1 MTRNKTV
8 SILLIAGI
16 FLLTSCKKNMNEIG
30 FFDENVLSL
39 ATFLEKN
46 QEEYSKFWE
55 LVQVTGL
62 YHTLNAYNPH
72 GDGFT
77 LFLPTDEAFDRY
89 IQRNDKYSSFEEL
102 IQDSDFTWLLS
113 RYHLVNK
120 SFLSNEFPYGALPD
134 STATGD
140 FLTIGIEVQG
150 DSSFYTVNNSAPVK
164 VIDIETTNGYIQ
176 VIDEVLEPIS
186 YNSYQW
192 LKNTEGYSIIS
203 SAFEWSGLKDTM
215 DIYRLSSNG
224 KLIKNGYTVFA
235 EHDSIFQRNGIF
247 SFEDLVDRVHTP
259 GYELND
265 PEGGLY
271 QFAAYHMLEGRY
283 FLDAFEGSSNYNSY
297 AVYPVSINAGLEIK
311 INAGVDSFR
320 LVISGTDT
328 TLINYIGVY
337 FQESNVNT
345 KNGPIHFITEM
356 MELYQPRRSER
367 IFQFLEDPKILE
379 ASKNV
384 GRYEFVDHDLLEVIR
399 WNGPE
404 SLVYVKGSNSDNN
417 AHNRDYIDLRG
428 SFDFEYDMPK
438 IMPGR
443 YMVEI
448 KTNAYG
454 NENATIQVRIDG
466 KRLGGNIN
474 LTSGGTSANPFSIFS
489 IGIIEFTRYEGHL
502 LEVKSLIPGVML
514 LDMIRFTPE

>member
-1 MTRNKTV
+1 MTRIKTV
-8 SILLIAGI
+8 SILLISGI
-16 FLLTSCKKNMNEIG
+16 FLLTSCKKTMNETG

-39 ATFLEKN
+39 ATFIEKN
-46 QEEYSKFWE
+46 QEEYSRFWE
-55 LVQVTGL
+55 LVQATGL

-89 IQRNDKYSSFEEL
+89 IQENDNYSSFEDL
-102 IQDSDFTWLLS
+102 IQDSDFTSLLC
-113 RYHLVNK
+113 RYHLVNR
-120 SFLSNEFPYGALPD
+120 SFISNEFPYGALPD

-140 FLTIGIEVQG
+140 YLTIGIEVQG
-150 DSSFYTVNNSAPVK
+150 DSSLYTVNNSAPVI
-164 VIDIETTNGYIQ
+164 VIDIEATNGYIQ

-186 YNSYQW
+186 FNSYEW
-192 LKNTEGYSIIS
+192 LNNTDGYSILS
-203 SAFEWSGLKDTM
+203 SAFDLSGLKDTM
-215 DIYRLSSNG
+215 DIYKISSTG
-224 KLIKNGYTVFA
+224 QLIKNGYTVFA

-247 SFEDLVDRVHTP
+247 SIEDLIDRVHTP

-283 FLDAFEGSSNYNSY
+283 FLDAFQGASNYNSY
-297 AVYPVSINAGLEIK
+297 AVYPVAINAGLEIR

-320 LVISGTDT
+320 FEISGADT

-345 KNGPIHFITEM
+345 KNGPVHFITEM
-356 MELYQPRRSER
+356 MELYQPGRSQR
-367 IFQFLEDPKILE
+367 TFQFLEDPKILE
-379 ASKNV
+379 ASRNV
-384 GRYEFVDHDLLEVIR
+384 GSYEFVDHDLLELIR
-399 WNGPE
+399 WEGPE
-404 SLVYVKGSNSDNN
+404 SLIYVKGSSSDNN
-417 AHNRDYIDLRG
+417 AYSRDYIDLTG

-443 YMVEI
+443 YTVEI
-448 KTNAYG
+448 RTDAYG

-466 KRLGGNIN
+466 KRMGGNIN
-474 LTSGGTSANPFSIFS
+474 LTSGGSSANPFSNFTL
-489 IGIIEFTRYEGHL
+489 GIIEFTRYEGHL
-502 LEVKSLIPGVML
+502 LEVNSLIPGVML